1 MSLVDNATSLRVV
14 FNSGESD
21 CTAASVAEQV
31 TFEWREL
38 PADPEGWGK
47 AAQPSREAAAA
58 PSPPQESFLLLKS
71 SSHRGGELHS
81 FSHFFKKSNL
91 KIVGISRFPHPA
103 SVFMHNKVWEGSPE
117 V

>member
-31 TFEWREL
+31 TFDWQEL

-47 AAQPSREAAAA
+47 AVQPSREAAAS
-58 PSPPQESFLLLKS
+58 PSPPRESFLLPKP
-71 SSHRGGELHS
+71 SSHQGGELHS
-81 FSHFFKKSNL
+81 FSHFKK
-91 KIVGISRFPHPA
+91 
-103 SVFMHNKVWEGSPE
+103 KVI
-117 V
+117 